1 LPRRLCG
8 GREESANDV
17 VDPVDDGFDSR
28 QRFARAKLFGYPT
41 FWVNRLGLPPER
53 FGPMP
58 DGSSADLDPPVALV
72 G

>member
-1 LPRRLCG
+1 
-8 GREESANDV
+8 
-17 VDPVDDGFDSR
+17 
-28 QRFARAKLFGYPT
+28 LFGYPT

-58 DGSSADLDPPVALV
+58 DGAGPDLDALLAFV